1 MSKTAKHFYK
11 TNCSEMEVKIYFQN
25 ELKREY
31 ALYTQGGRVQFNATR
46 FTIKPTLY
54 ESRF

>member
-1 MSKTAKHFYK
+1 
-11 TNCSEMEVKIYFQN
+11 MEVKIYFQN